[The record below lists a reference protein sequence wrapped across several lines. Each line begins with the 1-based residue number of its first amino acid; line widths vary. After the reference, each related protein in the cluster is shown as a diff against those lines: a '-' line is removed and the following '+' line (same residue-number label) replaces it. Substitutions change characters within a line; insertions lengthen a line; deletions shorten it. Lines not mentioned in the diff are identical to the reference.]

1 MRVHPSH
8 AHQSCLQNG
17 TCGRLKKASC
27 SCPIRPYYLDCW
39 CITCIQVGIHE
50 DKAGP
55 MALPRCAPGLSSSS
69 HRHCGSME
77 HVTAQGEQ
85 HGLKPC
91 FRIQFS
97 LFDSLLSGK
106 TLAHILPEK
115 QSGNWLLWWASWL
128 LGYFCILWALCLK
141 GWSHWPQKSLSL
153 SVGFAFFF
161 CKEVIQSR
169 FPGCPALQ
177 SWLSLFPLS
186 THASLSY
193 TCACGAMWCCSF
205 GTGAHTYDCWATH
218 PTADYQ
224 LKASMWMVCS
234 CLQSSFI
241 KCYKITTS
249 WMLLS
254 RASSLALQQLK
265 EFHIFI

>member
-161 CKEVIQSR
+161 LQRGDPVS
-169 FPGCPALQ
+169 FPRLPRPPVLAFP
-177 SWLSLFPLS
+177 FPLVYTCFIKLHMRVWS
-186 THASLSY
+186 YVVLLLWYWSSHLWLLSY
-193 TCACGAMWCCSF
+193 TPNSWLPIKSIYVNGMFLSSVF
-205 GTGAHTYDCWATH
+205 IY
-218 PTADYQ
+218 
-224 LKASMWMVCS
+224 KM
-234 CLQSSFI
+234 LQNYYF
-241 KCYKITTS
+241 
-249 WMLLS
+249 LD
-254 RASSLALQQLK
+254 AA
-265 EFHIFI
+265 E